1 MAQERAQAQER
12 PEPVPP
18 EPRSGLPEEQL
29 APVPRERPG
38 PGHRQEPERS
48 DCTRPEKSRSQ
59 ARLIL
64 SETSLGNSYAGE
76 IEMPDSDWSL
86 LSNGDSYQTQ
96 RSNHQ
101 FT

>member
-1 MAQERAQAQER
+1 MAQERAQVPAQPD
-12 PEPVPP
+12 PEPERELCPP
-18 EPRSGLPEEQL
+18 ERELAQPPVGL
-29 APVPRERPG
+29 
-38 PGHRQEPERS
+38 RQEPERS

-86 LSNGDSYQTQ
+86 LSNGDSCQTQ

>member
-1 MAQERAQAQER
+1 MAQERAQVPAR
-12 PEPVPP
+12 PGPEPV
-18 EPRSGLPEEQL
+18 REQ
-29 APVPRERPG
+29 PVPQERAQPPG
-38 PGHRQEPERS
+38 PGLRQEPERS
-48 DCTRPEKSRSQ
+48 DCTRPVKSRSQ

-86 LSNGDSYQTQ
+86 LSNGDSCQTQ